1 MALVWKHTQF
11 VKFLK
16 KNPRQAFEYRRDCF
30 PWVAGYEIP
39 EEYLTEEEKSHK
51 PVETPETAP
60 TIIETPK
67 EDVTQAEVVEE
78 ASEKTYSRA
87 ELEDM
92 LKNAGIKFS
101 HLSKDETLIQKC
113 IENKL
118 L

>member
-1 MALVWKHTQF
+1 MENFSFEIFNNLFKRDPEKAIAYRDKYR
-11 VKFLK
+11 
-16 KNPRQAFEYRRDCF
+16 NPEA
-30 PWVAGYEIP
+30 VAKDKDEEAKRLAEI
-39 EEYLTEEEKSHK
+39 EKSNK
-51 PVETPETAP
+51 IAP

-67 EDVTQAEVVEE
+67 EDTTQAEITENT
-78 ASEKTYSRA
+78 SEKTFSRA